1 MNYFIFVPISDF
13 DRYYKSLVPRM
24 MPKNAC
30 KMETSQTKDSIINC
44 RNIWFREFWSQH
56 NKCQF
61 DQQKNNIRGRTRMN
75 AAIPTRTDGDTT
87 STTSLCTGKEQIA
100 FEQEGL
106 VPFVGKY
113 FVRVFLSHSLL
124 MCC

>member
-56 NKCQF
+56 NKCAF
-61 DQQKNNIRGRTRMN
+61 EKQKNNIR
-75 AAIPTRTDGDTT
+75 TRTSAPVVSEAGAGQN
-87 STTSLCTGKEQIA
+87 LCTGKEQIA

-106 VPFVGKY
+106 VPFVGTY
-113 FVRVFLSHSLL
+113 NSHNILL
-124 MCC
+124 AASRAPFKT